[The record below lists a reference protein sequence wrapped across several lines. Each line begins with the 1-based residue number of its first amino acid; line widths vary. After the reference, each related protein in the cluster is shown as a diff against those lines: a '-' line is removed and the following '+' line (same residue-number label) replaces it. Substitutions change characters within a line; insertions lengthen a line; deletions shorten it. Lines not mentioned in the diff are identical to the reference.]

1 MKDDDK
7 PRPDTQ
13 NPRGSQN
20 DDGFSGDSIMNDV
33 EVIVKINTKMKF
45 PSNCDF
51 PLSFS
56 GVKMILLVRA
66 ARAPKRAVV

>member
-1 MKDDDK
+1 MKVDDK

-20 DDGFSGDSIMNDV
+20 DDGFSGDSMMKDV
-33 EVIVKINTKMKF
+33 EVIVKINTKIKL
-45 PSNCDF
+45 PSNCDL

-56 GVKMILLVRA
+56 GVKMTLLVRA
-66 ARAPKRAVV
+66 ASAP